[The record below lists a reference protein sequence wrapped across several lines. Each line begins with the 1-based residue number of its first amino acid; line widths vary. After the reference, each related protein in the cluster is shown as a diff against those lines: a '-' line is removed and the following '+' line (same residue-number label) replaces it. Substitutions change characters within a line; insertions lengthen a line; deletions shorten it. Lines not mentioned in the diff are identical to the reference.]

1 MIIPLCN
8 GWTLEQ
14 YLVVLAY
21 LNLDAG
27 DRATNRTDGKLLAE
41 MHARYRGKTLGQAI
55 AYDHADT
62 DRENKLLDFRTHIGT
77 CCGEYIRMFQA
88 QLLTHHA
95 QDGLVDNLIFQ
106 LECQRRTLAIG
117 NILYIA
123 LATYG
128 KSMIEKF
135 LLYRTSLIHLGLYG
149 NIHLLPEAGHAAH
162 TGRMYLAHALLN
174 LVRISVDKQLCSL
187 AQTEVSP
194 STLKDMGKW
203 QEIDDTVFLG
213 NRHYLVVGSQGSII
227 LSIGQHDSLA
237 VTGST
242 TGIKDVSHI
251 IHACRLIQSLHLS
264 LSRQVLAQLD
274 EVLEVK
280 GSRVVSTD
288 AHAGVEDDDTLQRRT
303 ESKDTMCL
311 VVLILLAYKEE
322 AHLSVGNHI
331 LYLLLAAGSIKG
343 NRAHLDAISTKVGI
357 EIMHAI
363 LGENSNLVMRLCTN
377 VQQSIA
383 HLFHSQRKLIP

>member
-1 MIIPLCN
+1 
-8 GWTLEQ
+8 
-14 YLVVLAY
+14 
-21 LNLDAG
+21 
-27 DRATNRTDGKLLAE
+27 
-41 MHARYRGKTLGQAI
+41 
-55 AYDHADT
+55 
-62 DRENKLLDFRTHIGT
+62 
-77 CCGEYIRMFQA
+77 
-88 QLLTHHA
+88 
-95 QDGLVDNLIFQ
+95 
-106 LECQRRTLAIG
+106 
-117 NILYIA
+117 
-123 LATYG
+123 
-128 KSMIEKF
+128 
-135 LLYRTSLIHLGLYG
+135 
-149 NIHLLPEAGHAAH
+149 
-162 TGRMYLAHALLN
+162 
-174 LVRISVDKQLCSL
+174 
-187 AQTEVSP
+187 
-194 STLKDMGKW
+194 MGKG
-203 QEIDDTVFLG
+203 QEVDDTVFLG
-213 NRHYLVVGSQGSII
+213 NRHYLVIGSQGSII

-322 AHLSVGNHI
+322 ANLSIVNHI

-363 LGENSNLVMRLCTN
+363 LGENSNLVMRLCAD

-383 HLFHSQRKLIP
+383 HLFHSQRKLIPRH